1 MSDSPARVGII
12 GCGTISGTY
21 LRNAPNFPSYDIV
34 AVSDL
39 RVDAA
44 QARAEEFGI
53 AKACTPDEL
62 LADDDIDIVI
72 NIRPHSAHGAVGI
85 AALEAGKSVYIEK
98 PMAVSLDDAK
108 RMMELSAETGLRVG
122 AAPDTFFGGTWQT
135 ARALIDEGAIGE
147 PIGGFSCIQS
157 RSAGPWLEG
166 DTEEEA
172 KAREGYQ
179 SFYATNFFEFGVTWL
194 FDRGP
199 YYLHALVNLLGPVAR
214 VTGSARNT
222 WTERN
227 RGGSKFPCDTPTNF
241 AGVLDFA
248 NGAVLSFINSAD
260 IVGMGLPHVEI
271 YGSEGSLR
279 CIDPNDF
286 GGTLYLRKPGR
297 GEEAEPIEP
306 RFPNT
311 SNMRG
316 IGLAD
321 MVTSMRADR
330 PHRASGEMGL
340 HTVEICHALHD
351 ASAQNRHISLETTCA
366 QPAAL
371 PAGLSDWEVDA

>member
-12 GCGTISGTY
+12 GCGAISATY
-21 LRNAPNFPSYDIV
+21 LQNAPNFPSYDII

-39 RVDAA
+39 RLDAA
-44 QARAEEFGI
+44 QARAEEFGV

-72 NIRPHSAHGAVGI
+72 NITPHSAHGAVGI
-85 AALEAGKSVYIEK
+85 AALEAGKSVYVEK
-98 PMAVSLDDAK
+98 PLAVSLDDAK
-108 RMMELSAETGLRVG
+108 RMMELAGEKGLRVG
-122 AAPDTFFGGTWQT
+122 AAPDTFYGGTWQT

-147 PIGGFSCIQS
+147 PIGGFSCIQI
-157 RSAGPWLEG
+157 RSAGPWREG
-166 DTEEEA
+166 DTEEVA
-172 KAREGYQ
+172 QAREGYQ

-199 YYLHALVNLLGPVAR
+199 YYLHALINLLGPVAR
-214 VTGSARNT
+214 VTGSAQNP
-222 WTERN
+222 WPERN
-227 RGGSKFPCDTPTNF
+227 RGGSKLPCDTPTSF
-241 AGVLDFA
+241 TGALDFE
-248 NGAVLSFINSAD
+248 NGAQLTFINSAD
-260 IVGMGLPHVEI
+260 VVGMGLPHIEI

-279 CIDPNDF
+279 CIDPNNF
-286 GGTLYLRKPGR
+286 GGTLYLRKAGGR
-297 GEEAEPIEP
+297 EDEPIEP

-311 SNMRG
+311 DNKRG

-321 MVTSMRADR
+321 MVVSERAGR

-351 ASAQNRHISLETTCA
+351 SSTENRHINLATTCA
-366 QPAAL
+366 QPAAM
-371 PAGLSDWEVDA
+371 PAGLADWEVPA

>member
-12 GCGTISGTY
+12 GCGTISATY
-21 LRNAPNFPSYDIV
+21 LGNAPNFPSYDIV

-39 RVDAA
+39 RLDAA
-44 QARAEEFGI
+44 QARAEEFG
-53 AKACTPDEL
+53 ADKACTPDEL

-72 NIRPHSAHGAVGI
+72 NITPHSAHGAVGI

-98 PMAVSLDDAK
+98 PMAVALEDAQ
-108 RMMELSAETGLRVG
+108 RMMELSAEKGLRVG

-147 PIGGFSCIQS
+147 PIGGFSCIQI
-157 RSAGPWLEG
+157 RSAGPWREG
-166 DTEEEA
+166 DAEA
-172 KAREGYQ
+172 AAQASEGYR

-199 YYLHALVNLLGPVAR
+199 YYLHALINLLGPVER

-222 WTERN
+222 WPERS
-227 RGGSKFPCDTPTNF
+227 RGGSKVPCDTPTNF
-241 AGVLDFA
+241 SGVLDFA
-248 NGAVLSFINSAD
+248 NGALLTFINSSDVA
-260 IVGMGLPHVEI
+260 GMGLPHVEI

-279 CIDPNDF
+279 CIDPNNF
-286 GGTLYLRKPGR
+286 GGTLYLRKAGSR
-297 GEEAEPIEP
+297 EDEPIEP

-311 SNMRG
+311 DNKRG

-321 MVTSMRADR
+321 MVVSSRAGR

-351 ASAQNRHISLETTCA
+351 ASTENRHIHLKTTCD
-366 QPAAL
+366 QPAAM
-371 PAGLSDWEVDA
+371 PAGLADWEVPA